1 MSFAVVAALAVA
13 AVPATRQGAAALAQ
27 PGRDPTLLHRHAD
40 QIVQAKDVEQEQAL
54 RRLLALG
61 GNAAELAEVTQRLA
75 NLLRARA
82 LSLTIRAQAEAD
94 ESDTS
99 AAERDRAVAQAARTE
114 AVQLYRQLLRKYP
127 RAPRLDA
134 ALFFLADAL
143 QDSAKDAEAV
153 TAARELVRKFP
164 KSQWAPASHVFIGEH
179 LFDEARL
186 SEALAEYRA
195 AAEVETDEVYPYAL
209 YKAGWCR
216 FNQGAFG
223 DAMKLLQKVVAV
235 SLGGDS
241 AHPDESGEPS
251 KVQLAREARRDY
263 VIAYARGGKPEN
275 ARDDFAA
282 RFGLAPGRKMLE
294 QYGKLLFDQGRDP
307 EAQLVHRQ
315 LLEIHGD
322 RSGAAL
328 DQTRLL
334 MIAARGGK
342 RKDLLREAQALV
354 DVFHRVQKREAQK
367 GDEAEQLEE
376 ARNHAEETL
385 RNLAVSIHNEGRKTH
400 LEDTWAAAKA
410 LYADYL
416 TLFPDAP
423 DAYDLRFFD
432 AELLFGLGEKA
443 KAADLYEEV
452 VRQDLAAV
460 QAGRSARRWLQQAA
474 WDAVLARAQGAGDAA
489 RGVHG
494 AQRPMTADEE
504 KLARACAL
512 YLEVLPDGPHAVE
525 VAFKLGRLEYVS
537 GKLDEAR
544 KHLSWIALSH
554 PEHELAEYA
563 ANLVLDIENLRK
575 DYTAVRA
582 WAKRFLANPRLV
594 AHGRLQQDLTRVE
607 EQSAY
612 AMADAVQGDVAK
624 AEALL
629 AFVSEHPKGALA
641 DKAIFG
647 AAAAYSR
654 AGRIDDALAARARLW
669 KEFPASTLVAR
680 ALLASAADT
689 ATVGD
694 FAESASLL
702 ERYFAGY
709 RKERE
714 ARRKRAGDPMLRPS
728 GSARRPA
735 EPSASPIYEAERAR
749 AALHD
754 AAVLRE
760 ARGELQRA
768 LQDRQA
774 AVQAW
779 PQTADEAAQRQEIA
793 LLRAR
798 LGEPAR
804 AAREIAALARA
815 AHGDAARISGWA
827 DAARLFTQVRETDH
841 AQWAW
846 AELEKAMRALPQ
858 KARDKL
864 SPEALSAAAEA
875 HLALGD
881 ATFDAFRKQA
891 IKPPLAQT
899 LARKID
905 LLQRVKKRAEETV
918 ALRQASPA
926 VCALQRLGEAQMLL
940 AQSIEQSPAPREL
953 NSEQRKLYRAAL
965 ADKARPLYDEARE
978 TLRAADGKAH
988 ELGVSGECVAH
999 TVALLEKLGAKPGN
1013 RAQLDLPVEE
1023 LSAVPDLVDATGRPA
1038 ASDAEAVPRAS
1049 VIERTAVGAPA
1060 AQVASQRPVNAGR
1073 GR

>member
-13 AVPATRQGAAALAQ
+13 AVPAAKLGAAALAQ
-27 PGRDPTLLHRHAD
+27 PSRDPTLLHRHAD
-40 QIVQAKDVEQEQAL
+40 QIVEAKDAEQESAL

-61 GNAAELAEVTQRLA
+61 GSDAELAEVTQRLA
-75 NLLRARA
+75 NLLRARG

-94 ESDTS
+94 EGDTG
-99 AAERDRAVAQAARTE
+99 AAERDRATAQTARTE
-114 AVQLYRQLLRKYP
+114 AVQLYRQLLKKHR
-127 RAPRLDA
+127 RAPHLDA

-143 QDSAKDAEAV
+143 QDSGKDGEAV
-153 TAARELVRKFP
+153 TAARELVRRFP

-209 YKAGWCR
+209 YKAAWCR

-235 SLGGDS
+235 SLGGDA

-263 VIAYARGGKPEN
+263 VIAYARSGKPEN
-275 ARDDFAA
+275 ARDDFAQK
-282 RFGLAPGRKMLE
+282 FGVAPGRKMLE
-294 QYGKLLFDQGRDP
+294 QSAKLLFDQGRDP

-354 DVFHRVQKREAQK
+354 DVFRRVEKREAQK
-367 GDEAEQLEE
+367 GDDAEQLEE

-385 RNLAVSIHNEGRKTH
+385 RNLAVSIHNEARKTH

-432 AELLFGLGEKA
+432 AELLFGQGDKA
-443 KAADLYEEV
+443 NAADLYEEV
-452 VRQDLAAV
+452 VGQDLAAV
-460 QAGRSARRWLQQAA
+460 QAGRSPRRWMQQAA
-474 WDAVLARAQGAGDAA
+474 WNAVLARSQVAGEPSKA
-489 RGVHG
+489 VHG
-494 AQRPMTADEE
+494 AQRAMTADEE

-512 YLEVLPDGPHAVE
+512 YLRAIPEGPHAVE

-537 GKLDEAR
+537 GKLDDAR

-575 DYTAVRA
+575 DYAAVRA
-582 WAKRFLANPRLV
+582 WAKRFLADPRLV
-594 AHGRLQQDLTRVE
+594 AHGTLQQDLTRVE

-612 AMADAVQGDVAK
+612 AMADAVQPDASK

-702 ERYFAGY
+702 ERYFAAY

-714 ARRKRAGDPMLRPS
+714 ARRKHAF
-728 GSARRPA
+728 A
-735 EPSASPIYEAERAR
+735 PIYDGERAR

-774 AVQAW
+774 ALQTW
-779 PQTADEAAQRQEIA
+779 PKAPDEAARRQEIA

-804 AAREIAALARA
+804 AARELAALARS
-815 AHGDAARISGWA
+815 AHGDAARIGGWA
-827 DAARLFTQVRETDH
+827 NAARLFTQVRETSN

-846 AELEKAMRALPQ
+846 FELEQAVRALSQ

-864 SPEALSAAAEA
+864 PPEALSAAAEA
-875 HLALGD
+875 HLALGEG
-881 ATFDAFRKQA
+881 TFEAFRNQP
-891 IKPPLAQT
+891 IKPPLTRT

-918 ALRQASPA
+918 AMRQASPA

-940 AQSIEQSPAPREL
+940 AQALEQSPAPREL
-953 NSEQRKLYRAAL
+953 SAEQRKLYRSAVAE
-965 ADKARPLYDEARE
+965 KARPLYDEARE

-988 ELGVSGECVAH
+988 ELGVTGECVAH
-999 TVALLEKLGAKPGN
+999 TVALLEKLGAKPEN
-1013 RAQLDLPVEE
+1013 RAQLELPVED
-1023 LSAVPDLVDATGRPA
+1023 LSPVPDLVDASGRPA
-1038 ASDAEAVPRAS
+1038 ADELPAPRAS
-1049 VIERTAVGAPA
+1049 VIDRTAAGAPA
-1060 AQVASQRPVNAGR
+1060 AHVASQQPPAAGR